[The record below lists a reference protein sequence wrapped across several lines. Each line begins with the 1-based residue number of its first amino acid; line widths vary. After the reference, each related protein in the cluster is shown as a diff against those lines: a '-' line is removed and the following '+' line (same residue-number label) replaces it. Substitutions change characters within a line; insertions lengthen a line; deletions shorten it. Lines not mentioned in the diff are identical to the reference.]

1 MPSFGFSAFLK
12 MLSLNERPRRTQM
25 RSRLLPS
32 DGGYDFHKSFRRFA
46 ARYLAGGEPL
56 ETLLAEADALTRA
69 AEARSAR
76 AALEYLEEWRGENP
90 GQLLSFSARTYESP
104 GRRFKVHYTPDFGM
118 EIDGVRVAIHIWN
131 TVRTELDLRMTYAA
145 LALFPDLYG
154 DDEAGPQ
161 DLAVLS
167 VPHGRLYRLSDV
179 ADQALLAQRMVA
191 SFETLIDGIREEIG
205 SDRPPA
211 EPDQPSAR

>member
-12 MLSLNERPRRTQM
+12 MLSLNDRPRRSQM

-32 DGGYDFHKSFRRFA
+32 DSGYDFHKSFRRLA

-56 ETLLAEADALTRA
+56 EALLGEADAITRS

-76 AALEYLEEWRGENP
+76 AALEYLEEWRGEHP
-90 GQLLSFSARTYESP
+90 GQLLNFTSRTYESP
-104 GRRFKVHYTPDFGM
+104 GRRFKVHYTPDFGI
-118 EIDGVRVAIHIWN
+118 EIEGVAVAVHIWN
-131 TVRTELDLRMTYAA
+131 TVRTELDVRMAYAA

-179 ADQALLAQRMVA
+179 GDQALLAQRMVT
-191 SFETLIDGIREEIG
+191 SLETLIDGIREEIG
-205 SDRPPA
+205 SGRPPPG
-211 EPDQPSAR
+211 PDQPGAR